1 MNFIEEIKLR
11 KNAGFGALLVVTKDE
26 ISCIKQLTEA
36 AGGEKKI
43 LSRSSANNGQA
54 LTEINVYVGIDDAI
68 ESSVNARRMM
78 IEVADTC
85 RKEGKLAILLSPD
98 DDLHPDLESTF
109 SVLKHPLPEPSEHED
124 HFAELVK
131 GAGLKIEMHGALRAV
146 RGLTS
151 TRQEDAFALGIVDAK
166 KRKLSHVDLGVLR
179 RYKESE
185 IGDLGYLQVAEP
197 TLGFSEIKGHE
208 YLKDWLRTR
217 ALGFTERAREAG
229 LPHPRGLLAVGP
241 PGTGKSR
248 MAEATAHQWGCPY
261 LTLDVGAAMGKYLG
275 ESEANINH
283 ALEVAERVSPCVL
296 LIDEVDYA
304 LGQGS
309 SDDGT
314 TGRVVGKIL
323 TWLATKTE
331 PVFVYFT
338 SNRPWLL
345 PPAMTRKGRLDEIF
359 CVDFPNLDERVQ
371 IFLHYLGKGDPQ
383 IEQSPVEGHLD
394 ERWLKTFEGTE
405 GWSGAEIEAVVYGA
419 RFAAFAEDRPVS
431 AGDLIKEI
439 DLTTPVSV
447 SQKEDVTRMRGW
459 AKTYARD
466 SGGNGGD

>member
-1 MNFIEEIKLR
+1 MNFIEEIRLR
-11 KNAGFGALLVVTKDE
+11 KNAGFGALKVVTKDE
-26 ISCIKQLTEA
+26 VSLIEQMRKEFKKVGVA
-36 AGGEKKI
+36 EKI
-43 LSRSSANNGQA
+43 ESGFTPGHITICLGM
-54 LTEINVYVGIDDAI
+54 DDAI
-68 ESSVNARRMM
+68 EDSAKVRRAL
-78 IEVADTC
+78 INEADQC
-85 RKEGKLAILLSPD
+85 RKHGSLIILLGPD
-98 DDLHPDLESTF
+98 DDLHPDLASTF
-109 SVLKHPLPEPSEHED
+109 SIVKHPLPEPSEHEK
-124 HFAELVK
+124 HFAELVRK
-131 GAGLKIEMHGALRAV
+131 AGLTVEMHGALRAV

-166 KRKLSHVDLGVLR
+166 KRKLKSIDLSVLR

-185 IGDLGYLQVAEP
+185 IGDLGYLRVAEP
-197 TLGFSEIKGHE
+197 TIGFDDIKGHD
-208 YLKDWLRTR
+208 YLKEWLLTR

-248 MAEATAHQWGCPY
+248 MAEATAFMWGCPY

-304 LGQGS
+304 LGQGGG

-323 TWLATKTE
+323 TWLAAKTE

-359 CVDFPNLDERVQ
+359 CVDFPDMNERVA
-371 IFLHYLGKGDPQ
+371 ILTHYLKGAKV
-383 IEQSPVEGHLD
+383 EQSPLDGHMD
-394 ERWLKTFEGTE
+394 ENWLRALEGTAD
-405 GWSGAEIEAVVYGA
+405 WSGAEIEAAVYGA
-419 RFAAFAEDRPVS
+419 RFAAFADDRPMS
-431 AGDLIKEI
+431 AADLIEEI
-439 DLTTPVSV
+439 KMTTPVSQ
-447 SQKEDVTRMRGW
+447 SQKEDVTRMREW

-466 SGGNGGD
+466 SGGKSGD